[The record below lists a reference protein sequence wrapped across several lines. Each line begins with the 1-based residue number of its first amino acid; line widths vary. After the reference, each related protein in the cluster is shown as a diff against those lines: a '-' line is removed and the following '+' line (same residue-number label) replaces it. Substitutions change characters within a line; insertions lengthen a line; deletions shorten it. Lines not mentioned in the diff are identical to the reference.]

1 MYRCRQVRLCYPQAF
16 VELALLLARRHG
28 KRSTMRALAL
38 PLSTFYRWLERYPQ
52 ENGNAPESAAQKGSD
67 RLDDLIAACERHG
80 FDVRRG
86 ISELDP
92 ASPDR
97 GLVESRP
104 DRHHDRDEV
113 EVLAATMDTASSDS
127 RLAENVSILDGED
140 GSEAEARLPRAS
152 ESRLSTNVFGRV
164 SLARREID
172 LHYYAPLSCEALGR
186 MASMSR
192 YHFIRMFRAAFGISP
207 YQYLMRVRVRH
218 AKHLLD
224 TTLQPLDAISAAVGF
239 ESLGSL
245 YKAFER
251 IEHISLSR
259 YFFGMRL
266 GSRSLR
272 LRLRRNELAG

>member
-16 VELALLLARRHG
+16 VELALLLASRHG
-28 KRSTMRALAL
+28 KRSTVRALAL
-38 PLSTFYRWLERYPQ
+38 PLSTFYRWFERYPQ
-52 ENGNAPESAAQKGSD
+52 QKDNALESAAQKGND
-67 RLDDLIAACERHG
+67 RLDDLIAVCERHG

-92 ASPDR
+92 ATPGR
-97 GLVESRP
+97 GRVESRP
-104 DRHHDRDEV
+104 GREDGREV
-113 EVLAATMDTASSDS
+113 AEVAAPITDTVSGNSHFAEHASVADC
-127 RLAENVSILDGED
+127 EG
-140 GSEAEARLPRAS
+140 GSEAEPRLPRAS
-152 ESRLSTNVFGRV
+152 ETRLSADVFGRV

-172 LHYYAPLSCEALGR
+172 LHYYAPLSCETLGR

-224 TTLQPLDAISAAVGF
+224 TTQQPLEAISAAVGF

>member
-1 MYRCRQVRLCYPQAF
+1 M
-16 VELALLLARRHG
+16 ELALLLASRHG
-28 KRSTMRALAL
+28 KRNTVRALAL

-52 ENGNAPESAAQKGSD
+52 KKGNAPESAPQERSD
-67 RLDDLIAACERHG
+67 RLEDLIAACERHG

-97 GLVESRP
+97 EFVESRP
-104 DRHHDRDEV
+104 DQHHDRDEV
-113 EVLAATMDTASSDS
+113 KIPAPTTDVASGNSGLVESVSVLDS
-127 RLAENVSILDGED
+127 ED
-140 GSEAEARLPRAS
+140 GSKAETRLPRAS
-152 ESRLSTNVFGRV
+152 ETRLSADVFARV
-164 SLARREID
+164 GLARREID

-224 TTLQPLDAISAAVGF
+224 TTQQPLDAISAAVGF

-272 LRLRRNELAG
+272 LRLRRNELTG